1 MVDVYVETIG
11 QVLREYLVSF
21 KTLTQRLKSQGFEL
35 VRRRCSVMPP
45 NVYKKIRRR

>member
-1 MVDVYVETIG
+1 MYTWRTIG

-35 VRRRCSVMPP
+35 VETEMFGDAAKRLRRSGEGR
-45 NVYKKIRRR
+45 